1 MSDPKVIKNFIAG
14 GNNIYNPKIKPNENV
29 TYIIGIL
36 KYKNNFSFFF
46 NPGLRN
52 NMICKNIIGD
62 AISMPVYI
70 DTFMATEIYSVSS
83 VYIGL
88 VV

>member
-36 KYKNNFSFFF
+36 KYKNN
-46 NPGLRN
+46 
-52 NMICKNIIGD
+52 
-62 AISMPVYI
+62 
-70 DTFMATEIYSVSS
+70 
-83 VYIGL
+83 
-88 VV
+88 